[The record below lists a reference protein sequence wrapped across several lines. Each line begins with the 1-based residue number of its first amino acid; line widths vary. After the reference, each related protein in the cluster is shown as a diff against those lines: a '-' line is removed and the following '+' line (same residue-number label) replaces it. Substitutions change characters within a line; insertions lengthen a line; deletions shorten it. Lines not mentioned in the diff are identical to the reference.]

1 MPGRGLPPL
10 YAILDVDMVSARGWA
25 PADVCRAWLDGGVR
39 LIQLRAKSTP
49 TGALLKLADR
59 CAALCHA
66 AGALFIINDRADI
79 AVVCG
84 ADGVHVGQDDL
95 SPTAA
100 RRVVGLDRWLG
111 VSTHT
116 DAQVQAAVEEPVS
129 YVAIGPVC
137 ETRTKATGYQALG
150 LSAVR
155 GAAARVHEVGM
166 PLVAI
171 GGITLENV
179 ADVLGAGADVV
190 AVISGLL
197 VADDISGVE
206 ACAGEWRAR
215 TLGFTQAPGR
225 L

>member
-1 MPGRGLPPL
+1 MPDRGLPPL
-10 YAILDVDMVSARGWA
+10 YAILDVDMVHTRGWA
-25 PADVCRAWLDGGVR
+25 PVDVCRAWLNGGVR
-39 LIQLRAKSTP
+39 LIQLRAKSTE
-49 TGALLKLADR
+49 TGTLLDLADT
-59 CAALCHA
+59 CAALCRA

-95 SPTAA
+95 SPAAA
-100 RRVVGLDRWLG
+100 RRVVGPDRWVGL
-111 VSTHT
+111 STHT
-116 DAQVQAAVEEPVS
+116 EAQVLAAVSEPVS

-137 ETRTKATGYQALG
+137 ETRTKATGYGALG
-150 LSAVR
+150 LAAVR
-155 GAAARVHEVGM
+155 RAAGRVHEAQL

-179 ADVLGAGADVV
+179 NDVLGAGADAV

-206 ACAGEWRAR
+206 MCAGVWCAR
-215 TLGFTQAPGR
+215 TFGFTQAPGR